1 MQKLIVGRII
11 EQAKNCGCGEL
22 KDIQGCCLKCKTEV
36 LDVLVIQDIEEIVD
50 GQLVFN
56 EEINGMS
63 FQHAERMVDR

>member
-1 MQKLIVGRII
+1 M
-11 EQAKNCGCGEL
+11 
-22 KDIQGCCLKCKTEV
+22 KCKTEV